1 MAPPG
6 VPLWLPL
13 GRPTS
18 SRRLLHTAPPF
29 TPPPSSRSH
38 SCKLPPTRP
47 TSLRSHKDLLN
58 TRSIT
63 TIGQQTHH
71 VAILGG
77 EGDAQL
83 LQAPSHTGSAFFPSP
98 QLRSNSLLSTPRLL
112 SAQVGTATLTACDIM
127 LPNTRGVLHV
137 VDSVM
142 CCLRLL
148 QHCRFEQVWNKT
160 VRPAPKLAL
169 QGEWQPQLDELHA
182 ILIHCDS
189 WQPLFQGLRGA
200 QVPLFTTVDR
210 ASKSFTDGIIHFH
223 ELLILEK
230 PPESE

>member
-1 MAPPG
+1 M
-6 VPLWLPL
+6 
-13 GRPTS
+13 
-18 SRRLLHTAPPF
+18 
-29 TPPPSSRSH
+29 
-38 SCKLPPTRP
+38 
-47 TSLRSHKDLLN
+47 
-58 TRSIT
+58 
-63 TIGQQTHH
+63 
-71 VAILGG
+71 
-77 EGDAQL
+77 
-83 LQAPSHTGSAFFPSP
+83 
-98 QLRSNSLLSTPRLL
+98 
-112 SAQVGTATLTACDIM
+112 GTATLTACDIM